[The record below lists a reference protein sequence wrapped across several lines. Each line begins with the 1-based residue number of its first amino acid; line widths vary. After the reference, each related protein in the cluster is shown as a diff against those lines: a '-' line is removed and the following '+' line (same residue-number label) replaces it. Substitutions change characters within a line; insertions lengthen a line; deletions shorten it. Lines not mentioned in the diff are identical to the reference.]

1 MEGVI
6 LIVRSIT
13 CIVFKTKMLLIL
25 YYDTALTAK
34 GGICDLLN
42 YLLYLYITY
51 IEMPTAYVLINC
63 DLGSEEEII
72 REIRKLPEAVEVSG
86 VYGVYD
92 IIARISS
99 DSMDKLRET
108 ITWHV
113 RRIDK
118 VRSTLTMMVIEGQGE
133 QAKTNQE

>member
-1 MEGVI
+1 
-6 LIVRSIT
+6 
-13 CIVFKTKMLLIL
+13 
-25 YYDTALTAK
+25 
-34 GGICDLLN
+34 
-42 YLLYLYITY
+42 
-51 IEMPTAYVLINC
+51 MPTAYVLINC

-72 REIRKLPEAVEVSG
+72 REIKKLPEADEVSG

-92 IIARISS
+92 IIAKISS

-118 VRSTLTMMVIEGQGE
+118 VRSTLTMIVIEGQGE
-133 QAKTNQE
+133 QSSIKSI